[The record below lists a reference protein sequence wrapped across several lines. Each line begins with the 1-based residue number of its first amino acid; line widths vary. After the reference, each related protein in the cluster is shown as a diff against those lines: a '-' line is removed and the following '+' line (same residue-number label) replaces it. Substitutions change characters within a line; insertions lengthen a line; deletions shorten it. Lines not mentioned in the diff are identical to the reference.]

1 MVDFYV
7 LREGTDLN
15 FYEKICNLIED
26 RDDLNFT
33 EVASKMGVSKQYLQ
47 KFKNQGII
55 SFPNLLK
62 LASIVSTSNKTAAMF
77 LQEWCLELDSTEAIK
92 HSFEYAALI
101 RDKVL
106 LNKLLEKHKKESG
119 TVGEYVNIY
128 GVLYKYMNDEISG
141 TEIIKYLKKYNRPTD
156 NMLNILIDI
165 MKCYDYYHQ
174 KKFNTMFDLVDEV
187 EKELDLIEESDRK
200 IFLKECY
207 MYRLAE
213 VFSPLNLQRK
223 NLESARYYANVLIE
237 ASLCTKTVSDGLY
250 LLGMSFLVDD
260 EERCL
265 RYLQESYDL
274 AKQVNDKAIEVAARF
289 NLDVVKIYLH
299 INLPED
305 SDSRLIRYQMN
316 PISEDSRAGLEEI
329 LRENGEKDFLKYF
342 LAVTDAQPGGLCV
355 CFKEFLAQSN
365 YFFVSLVAKEI
376 KKRGDNS
383 LLVQQM
389 IDYNMDRGVDEN
401 EKISFST
408 LHLFNVSGEHCFV

>member
-1 MVDFYV
+1 M
-7 LREGTDLN
+7 N

-119 TVGEYVNIY
+119 TVGEYVKIY

-223 NLESARYYANVLIE
+223 NLEPV
-237 ASLCTKTVSDGLY
+237 
-250 LLGMSFLVDD
+250 
-260 EERCL
+260 
-265 RYLQESYDL
+265 
-274 AKQVNDKAIEVAARF
+274 
-289 NLDVVKIYLH
+289 
-299 INLPED
+299 
-305 SDSRLIRYQMN
+305 
-316 PISEDSRAGLEEI
+316 
-329 LRENGEKDFLKYF
+329 
-342 LAVTDAQPGGLCV
+342 
-355 CFKEFLAQSN
+355 
-365 YFFVSLVAKEI
+365 
-376 KKRGDNS
+376 
-383 LLVQQM
+383 
-389 IDYNMDRGVDEN
+389 
-401 EKISFST
+401 
-408 LHLFNVSGEHCFV
+408 

>member
-1 MVDFYV
+1 M
-7 LREGTDLN
+7 N

-62 LASIVSTSNKTAAMF
+62 LASIVSTSNKTAVML

-101 RDKVL
+101 RNKVL
-106 LNKLLEKHKKESG
+106 LNKLLEKHKKE
-119 TVGEYVNIY
+119 
-128 GVLYKYMNDEISG
+128 SG

-305 SDSRLIRYQMN
+305 SDSRLIRYQMS

-342 LAVTDAQPGGLCV
+342 LAVTDAQPEGLCV